1 MKIVNI
7 MVGGPASELP
17 DLKPYTN
24 EKSTWLG
31 VDGGAKR
38 LLDLNIPFEIALG
51 DFDSLTKA
59 ELADLKTK
67 VADVRVFPA
76 EKDQTDTEIG
86 LEAAIAMEPN
96 LIRIFGATGGRMDHL
111 LANLMMLAQPK
122 FFDAI
127 PLVEMIDR
135 YNYMKMYAP
144 GEYTL
149 VKQADKKYVAFTT
162 MSNVSGLTLKGFK
175 YPLENADFPFGR
187 ALSSNEFN
195 QSKAAFSFQ
204 TGLILMTQSKDE

>member
-1 MKIVNI
+1 

-17 DLKPYTN
+17 DLEPYKN
-24 EKSTWLG
+24 EKSIWLG

-38 LLDLNIPFEIALG
+38 LLHLNIPFEIALG

-86 LEAAIAMEPN
+86 LEVALSLNPD

-111 LANLMMLAQPK
+111 LANLMMLTQPK
-122 FFDAI
+122 FFEAI
-127 PLVEMIDR
+127 QLVEMIDR

-144 GEYTL
+144 GTYTL
-149 VKQADKKYVAFTT
+149 EKQKDKKYVAFTT
-162 MSNVSGLTLKGFK
+162 MANVSRLTLKGFK
-175 YPLENADFPFGR
+175 YPLEKADFPFGR

-195 QSKAAFSFQ
+195 QDKATFSFQ
-204 TGLILMTQSKDE
+204 TGLLLMTQSKDE